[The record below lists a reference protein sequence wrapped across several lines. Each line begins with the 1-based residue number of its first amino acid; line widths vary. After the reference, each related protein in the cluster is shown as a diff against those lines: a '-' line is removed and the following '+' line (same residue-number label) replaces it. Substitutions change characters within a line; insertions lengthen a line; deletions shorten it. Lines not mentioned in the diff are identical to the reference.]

1 MEEVPLPTMVVQ
13 RQLPPPLG
21 QGYNFFYDCFI
32 DFNYDN
38 KLYDCDDHDY

>member
-21 QGYNFFYDCFI
+21 QGYYFVDDCFI
-32 DFNYDN
+32 DYN
-38 KLYDCDDHDY
+38 DDEIIG